1 MKRVLLLAMIF
12 GLIGVTATAQLKFSG
27 KRASDMP
34 CTTPAPKRM
43 MAAVDT
49 TAGRQVAE
57 NYLTWENGDVILV
70 KFMNNAGSQSLRNRI
85 MNYAKEWEQY
95 GNFTFKFV
103 PDNTPTTNIRVRL
116 GSFYDK
122 LGHNSQI
129 GIGCNDVPQYQQTM
143 NLDTSDFI
151 DANAYVEMF
160 KVEGP
165 FRNYIKGKV
174 TDFEHYTNMQFI
186 GDILA
191 YPEEEKKWDL
201 SIVGRKVK
209 HEFGHSLGLM
219 HEQSYPGGIKWNTD
233 TVYKY
238 YAEYQ
243 GWDKAQ
249 VDNNVLQAADEF
261 YTNGTSYDPLSI
273 MHYDVFAWQT
283 LDGYSLVS
291 SKVISE
297 GDKRII
303 RALYPKDKKI
313 STLAVPKIHI
323 SNFTKLDVQSSTTRK
338 GLIIYPTFDLKT
350 SPVLGRVHFVA
361 RLTTEDG
368 QYYIPTTNTK
378 YSWNKMAATWLQM
391 NLLPSSTVSY
401 NKGPKKNLEL
411 FFPFNEMPE
420 LNGRNVKVEFI
431 VYLDDVANNKMNRL
445 AAYSLSSPLTLHNK

>member
-1 MKRVLLLAMIF
+1 MKKVLLFVSMHS
-12 GLIGVTATAQLKFSG
+12 LIALNASAQLNFTG
-27 KRASDMP
+27 KRMSSMP
-34 CTTPAPKRM
+34 CTTPAPKNM

-49 TAGRQVAE
+49 TAGRQVA
-57 NYLTWENGDVILV
+57 NDYLTWENGDVILV
-70 KFMNNAGSQSLRNRI
+70 KFMNNVGSQSIRNKI
-85 MNYAKEWEQY
+85 MKYAKEWEQY
-95 GNFTFKFV
+95 GNITFKFV

-129 GIGCNDVPQYQQTM
+129 GVACNDIPQNQQTM

-151 DANAYVEMF
+151 DLNAYVEMF
-160 KVEGP
+160 KLAGP
-165 FRNYIKGKV
+165 FRDYIKSKV
-174 TDFEHYTNMQFI
+174 TDFNNYTNLQFL

-191 YPEEEKKWDL
+191 YPEEDKKWDL
-201 SIVGRKVK
+201 SIVGRKAK

-243 GWDKAQ
+243 GWDKAA
-249 VDNNVLQAADEF
+249 VDNNVLQSADEF

-291 SKVISE
+291 SKEISE

-303 RALYPKDKKI
+303 GALYPRDKKI
-313 STLAVPKIHI
+313 STLAVPKIQI
-323 SNFTKLDVQSSTTRK
+323 SNFTKLDVQTNTTRK
-338 GLIIYPTFDLKT
+338 GLVIRPTFNLKT
-350 SPVLGRVHFVA
+350 SPLLGRVHFVA

-368 QYYIPTTNTK
+368 QYYIPTTNPK
-378 YSWNKMAATWLQM
+378 YSWNKMAATWIQM
-391 NLLPSSTVSY
+391 NLLPSSTTSY
-401 NKGPKKNLEL
+401 NVGGKNNLEL
-411 FFPFNEMPE
+411 FFPFSEMPD
-420 LNGRNVKVEFI
+420 LNGQKVKIEFI

-445 AAYSLSSPLTLHNK
+445 AAYSLSAPLTLHNK